1 MTTINKG
8 DTVLVT
14 GVSGYIGSHVAEE
27 LIAAGYKV
35 RGTSRS
41 SAKVQYLVD
50 HLNQKFG
57 PGKIEIVEVPDMIKD
72 DAYDTAVVGVSG
84 INNEHVYACV
94 SQCVRALPG
103 VLAGTDAST
112 DQQTALLTQYQNQY
126 EAASELLSSVKSMFS
141 TLITMMGS

>member
-57 PGKIEIVEVPDMIKD
+57 PGKIEIVEVPDMI
-72 DAYDTAVVGVSG
+72 
-84 INNEHVYACV
+84 
-94 SQCVRALPG
+94 
-103 VLAGTDAST
+103 
-112 DQQTALLTQYQNQY
+112 
-126 EAASELLSSVKSMFS
+126 
-141 TLITMMGS
+141 